1 MKESLFNNDFH
12 KDFNITEAEEMP
24 TVSKDMIAIMMQDI
38 MNREKGKVAPDTI
51 GADYYFLEDFMTSD
65 MELDFAVIE
74 QDFLHH
80 CSGRLKE
87 FNDAGWYGEDERW
100 KSAPDFA
107 IKQRMLRLMYNG
119 AKLGDAYCLELIKY
133 LYKLYYKKEY
143 NQLKRFRRIT
153 AGEILSLV
161 EDEAGCNYGDIG
173 RILGMC
179 RFMKIELDE
188 RCSLLFLLLDKRRIE
203 WIRENEKEKEYLA
216 FEEGLFEDC
225 VRQVDL
231 WTQQGMNEDIRTLR
245 KKNRIYFDGEDFVE
259 ACLRH
264 LDCPGDYM
272 YMCMTNYFGL
282 GNQLA
287 RTLAVLRTMNPNREY
302 SFEEVQR
309 YTILYTAVSSFVDA
323 LDSYDMQI
331 GYLTGDEPDDFDK
344 EEAIFQAENIP
355 IRQPERKKPEEP
367 KAIMNVA
374 PVSMGVAGEGDYL
387 KEIAALRSKVNE
399 QEQKI
404 KDLREQCH
412 QLKASQAEN
421 EKLLSNYQA
430 DREELIALREYAY
443 RSQLEEPPITEESL
457 EEMEKAIADKNIVII
472 GGHVNWLNKLKK
484 RFPNW
489 MFILTE
495 NYKTVDGKMLDG
507 KDRVYFFTDHL
518 SHVTYGKFIAVV
530 RERKIPFGYLGSLNI
545 EKMIRQIYEDT
556 NL

>member
-12 KDFNITEAEEMP
+12 ENFNMPEAEEMP
-24 TVSKDMIAIMMQDI
+24 AVSKDMIAIMMQDI
-38 MNREKGKVAPDTI
+38 MNREQGKVAPDTI
-51 GADYYFLEDFMTSD
+51 GADYFFLEDFMTSD

-107 IKQRMLRLMYNG
+107 IKQRMLRLMYNE
-119 AKLGDAYCLELIKY
+119 AKLGDAYSLELIKY

-153 AGEILSLV
+153 ASEILSLV

-282 GNQLA
+282 GNQMA
-287 RTLAVLRTMNPNREY
+287 RTLAVLKTMNPNREY

-344 EEAIFQAENIP
+344 EEAIFQAENIS
-355 IRQPERKKPEEP
+355 IRQPERKKP
-367 KAIMNVA
+367 
-374 PVSMGVAGEGDYL
+374 
-387 KEIAALRSKVNE
+387 
-399 QEQKI
+399 
-404 KDLREQCH
+404 
-412 QLKASQAEN
+412 
-421 EKLLSNYQA
+421 
-430 DREELIALREYAY
+430 
-443 RSQLEEPPITEESL
+443 EEPPITEESL

-489 MFILTE
+489 MFIPTE

>member
-1 MKESLFNNDFH
+1 
-12 KDFNITEAEEMP
+12 
-24 TVSKDMIAIMMQDI
+24 
-38 MNREKGKVAPDTI
+38 
-51 GADYYFLEDFMTSD
+51 
-65 MELDFAVIE
+65 
-74 QDFLHH
+74 
-80 CSGRLKE
+80 
-87 FNDAGWYGEDERW
+87 
-100 KSAPDFA
+100 
-107 IKQRMLRLMYNG
+107 
-119 AKLGDAYCLELIKY
+119 
-133 LYKLYYKKEY
+133 
-143 NQLKRFRRIT
+143 
-153 AGEILSLV
+153 
-161 EDEAGCNYGDIG
+161 
-173 RILGMC
+173 
-179 RFMKIELDE
+179 MKIELDE

-282 GNQLA
+282 GNQMA
-287 RTLAVLRTMNPNREY
+287 RTLAVLKTMNPNREY

-344 EEAIFQAENIP
+344 EEAIFQAENIS

-367 KAIMNVA
+367 
-374 PVSMGVAGEGDYL
+374 
-387 KEIAALRSKVNE
+387 
-399 QEQKI
+399 
-404 KDLREQCH
+404 
-412 QLKASQAEN
+412 
-421 EKLLSNYQA
+421 
-430 DREELIALREYAY
+430 
-443 RSQLEEPPITEESL
+443 PITEESL
-457 EEMEKAIADKNIVII
+457 EKKEKAIADKNIVII

-489 MFILTE
+489 MFIPTE